1 MVCGSFPSINGRA
14 DLGRPHSSLSGRIV
28 CSASLCAK
36 VRKKKLSS
44 PSVVW
49 AEMNNDRTPEPEVKV
64 RNSDSVKARQFRAE
78 DEWPSGTSKGGCS
91 VR

>member
-1 MVCGSFPSINGRA
+1 MGGRTA
-14 DLGRPHSSLSGRIV
+14 LCLGVLFAPQACVR
-28 CSASLCAK
+28 K
-36 VRKKKLSS
+36 VREKKLSS